1 MILPWANRKDVKLD
15 VPDEV
20 QNSMEFVFVRTVQEA
35 LEATFGQGTIRWRS
49 RMDTIVEGRL

>member
-20 QNSMEFVFVRTVQEA
+20 RNSMEFVFVRTVQEA
-35 LEATFGQGTIRWRS
+35 LEAAFGQGTIRWQS
-49 RMDTIVEGRL
+49 RMNTIVEGRL

>member
-20 QNSMEFVFVRTVQEA
+20 RDSMEFVFVRTVQEA
-35 LEATFGQGTIRWRS
+35 LEAAFGQGTIRWRS